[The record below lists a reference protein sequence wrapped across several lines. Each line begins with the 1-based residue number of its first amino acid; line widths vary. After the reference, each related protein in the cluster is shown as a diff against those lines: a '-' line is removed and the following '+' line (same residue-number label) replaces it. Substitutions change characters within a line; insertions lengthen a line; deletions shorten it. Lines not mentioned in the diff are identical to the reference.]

1 MYINKSKKI
10 VIKIGSSILID
21 NKGKLKKDWLKKFA
35 IDIKFLKKN
44 NKEVIIVSSGAIALG
59 RGQLN
64 LEDDLTLNESQA
76 VAARGQIELMT
87 AWKNEFKKHKLQVA
101 QILLSPSDAENK
113 KSSKNAI
120 ATIENLISFKCIP
133 IINEN
138 DVVATEELKFGDNDR
153 LSAIVSIILKADK
166 LVLITDKEGL
176 YDSDPEI
183 SEEAQKIE
191 NIEYNSEELNE
202 LIPKSVSGKGIGG
215 FSTKIMAAQMAG
227 FSGIET
233 QIISWSPN
241 CVDDVIDDVK
251 IGTIIKP
258 SNKNIKLKKIWIG
271 FGMTIDGEIIIDEGA
286 EDALVK
292 DASLLSKGVLKVNQT
307 FEENTGVE
315 IKNTKNTLIG
325 RGVVN
330 LSSKEIEDSKNS
342 ENTVVIHKDNLLIL

>member
-1 MYINKSKKI
+1 MEDRSQFINTTEALN
-10 VIKIGSSILID
+10 GLI
-21 NKGKLKKDWLKKFA
+21 
-35 IDIKFLKKN
+35 
-44 NKEVIIVSSGAIALG
+44 
-59 RGQLN
+59 
-64 LEDDLTLNESQA
+64 
-76 VAARGQIELMT
+76 
-87 AWKNEFKKHKLQVA
+87 
-101 QILLSPSDAENK
+101 
-113 KSSKNAI
+113 SKNI
-120 ATIENLISFKCIP
+120 LP